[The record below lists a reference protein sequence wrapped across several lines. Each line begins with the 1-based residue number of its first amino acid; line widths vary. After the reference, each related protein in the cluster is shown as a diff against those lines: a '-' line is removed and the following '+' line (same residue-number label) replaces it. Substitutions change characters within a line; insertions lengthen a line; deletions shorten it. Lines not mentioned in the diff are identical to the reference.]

1 MSHDTE
7 CLQCGELDPCDG
19 HICGESKSI
28 QRREA
33 LQVPK
38 RMSDS
43 YFNVLIE
50 NPAAWIPELK
60 GEVIRARANEKRLEI
75 ILDTERE
82 EGERLRQWE
91 QTIIL
96 SPGDAREIALKRFR
110 ESDFARDIVEV
121 WRKENA
127 DLKARVK
134 ELEKPAGK

>member
-1 MSHDTE
+1 MINKD
-7 CLQCGELDPCDG
+7 
-19 HICGESKSI
+19 ESKSI
-28 QRREA
+28 QRRKA

-38 RMSDS
+38 RMSDGAVAGHWDKGIAVGITDK
-43 YFNVLIE
+43 FIAMN
-50 NPAAWIPELK
+50 ELAPQL
-60 GEVIRARANEKRLEI
+60 ERDHLRARANEERLEI